1 MAHLIRVKAAWSG
14 FQGAPGLTV
23 FHFSAF
29 DVGAGWLPADS
40 QSAVDRVRSFFFGC
54 GPSLPAGVVVQVGS
68 ETEIIESTDNS
79 LVEIHAVTA
88 PAPVNGSATGTSYA
102 SPVGAVVNWRTN
114 EIRKGRRIRGRSFI
128 VPLAGSAFE
137 ANGTLSASTIT
148 NVQGAATTLR
158 TAAGN
163 ARMGVYAR
171 PSTKDATDG
180 LWAQASANS
189 VPDMGAVLRS
199 RRD

>member
-1 MAHLIRVKAAWSG
+1 MIRVKALWSG

-23 FHFSAF
+23 FHFSKF
-29 DVGAGWLPADS
+29 DVGAGFVTADS

-54 GPSLPAGVVVQVGS
+54 TASLPAGVSVQVQGDA
-68 ETEIIESTDNS
+68 EIIEGTDNS
-79 LVEIHAVTA
+79 LVEIHATTQ
-88 PAPVNGSATGTSYA
+88 PAVVNGTATGTSYA

-114 EIRKGRRIRGRSFI
+114 EIRKGRRIRGRSFL

-137 ANGTLSASTIT
+137 SNGTLSASTLT
-148 NVQGAATTLR
+148 NVSSSANTLR
-158 TAAGN
+158 TAAGSTQL
-163 ARMGVYAR
+163 GVYAR
-171 PSTKDATDG
+171 PTTKDATDG
-180 LWAQASANS
+180 LWAQVTAHS